1 MEIEIKALEEAELKP
16 IPTSNF
22 GFCTKFSDRMF
33 TQWYDAGTG
42 WHDAS
47 IGPYRPINLD
57 PATTVLHYGQSI
69 FEGFKAYRR
78 PDGNVNLFRPWENM
92 RRFNHSAR
100 RMAMPEVDEEEHLS
114 AVVKLI
120 ELDHKWVPRTPGAS
134 LYIRPVMIGT
144 DTTLGVHASSSY
156 LHYIIL
162 SPSGA
167 YFKEGFNP
175 IPVYISDKFR
185 RAVVGGIGEAKTAGN
200 YAASLYVSE
209 KARKKGYSQVLW
221 LDAVHGRYVEEVG
234 AMNIAFVYDD
244 KRIVTPALTGSILPG
259 VTRDSVLTLAPTL
272 GYAISEERIDVYEM
286 LADLES
292 GKITEVFGCGTA
304 AVIAPVGKFGFK
316 DKEYI
321 INNHEP
327 GPVTTRLYQA
337 LTDIQYGR
345 ADDPFYWTMKI
356 SANSH

>member
-1 MEIEIKALEEAELKP
+1 MEIDIKTLEEADLKP
-16 IPTSNF
+16 VPTSNF

-33 TQWYDAGTG
+33 MQHYDAGIG
-42 WHDAS
+42 WHDAT
-47 IGPYRPINLD
+47 ICPYQSFSLEPSS
-57 PATTVLHYGQSI
+57 AVLHYGQSI

-78 PDGNVNLFRPWENM
+78 PDGDINLFRPWENM
-92 RRFNHSAR
+92 RRFNQSAV
-100 RMAMPEVDEEEHLS
+100 RMAMPAVDEEEHLT

-120 ELDHKWVPRTPGAS
+120 ELDHNWVPDTPGSS
-134 LYIRPVMIGT
+134 LYVRPVMIGT
-144 DTTLGVHASSSY
+144 ETALGVHASSRY
-156 LHYIIL
+156 LHYVIL

-175 IPVYISDKFR
+175 IPVYISDKYR
-185 RAVVGGIGEAKTAGN
+185 RAVVGGTGEAKTAGN

-209 KARKKGYSQVLW
+209 EARKKGYSQVLW
-221 LDAVHGRYVEEVG
+221 LDAIHGRYVEEVG
-234 AMNIAFVYDD
+234 AMNIAFVYEG

-272 GYAISEERIDVYEM
+272 GYETSEARIDVYEM
-286 LADLES
+286 LADIES

-304 AVIAPVGKFGFK
+304 AVIAPVGKFGYL

-321 INNHEP
+321 INGHKP
-327 GPVTTRLYQA
+327 GPVTTHLYQA

-345 ADDPFYWTMKI
+345 SKDPFGWTMKI
-356 SANSH
+356 HANAH